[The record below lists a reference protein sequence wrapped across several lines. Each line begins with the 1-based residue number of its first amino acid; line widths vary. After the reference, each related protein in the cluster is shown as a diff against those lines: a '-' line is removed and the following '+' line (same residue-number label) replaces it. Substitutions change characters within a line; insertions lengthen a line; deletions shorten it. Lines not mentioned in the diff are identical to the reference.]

1 MLIHPFHIDLTQLI
15 MEGVGNPVIHI
26 PNPAEIE
33 EGFLVYN
40 SLMDVFPFHGRQ
52 AIGDQF
58 FLSEII
64 VVLNLFGDCFLI
76 QY

>member
-1 MLIHPFHIDLTQLI
+1 
-15 MEGVGNPVIHI
+15 MEGVGNPVIHV
-26 PNPAEIE
+26 PNPAVIE

-40 SLMDVFPFHGRQ
+40 GLMDVFPLHSRQ
-52 AIGDQF
+52 VIRDQL